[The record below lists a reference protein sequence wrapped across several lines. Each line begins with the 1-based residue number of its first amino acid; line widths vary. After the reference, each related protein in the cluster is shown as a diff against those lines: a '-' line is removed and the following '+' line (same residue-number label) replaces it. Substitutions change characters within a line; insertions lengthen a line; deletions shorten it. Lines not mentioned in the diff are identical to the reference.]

1 MLSSTFL
8 GQTSLLPPSSG
19 ISFSSA
25 ISAGLRSYWCAQHT
39 DRQTTGHAPCNVA
52 IIIITNVVF
61 LLLPWH
67 CMSSPSL
74 FDECTLIT
82 RWPPI
87 LRQSQLTWTLSTPS
101 GWLLP
106 ATSTITI
113 YYYSVEKLLL
123 ILLSCGRW
131 KSESTLGAVHGDKH
145 SCNHI
150 IPLEYSNRATCHTKS
165 VLLHGHKLLHFSS
178 FVSYAVDLSSE
189 SASAI

>member
-1 MLSSTFL
+1 MA
-8 GQTSLLPPSSG
+8 SLASWL
-19 ISFSSA
+19 I
-25 ISAGLRSYWCAQHT
+25 RHWTQ
-39 DRQTTGHAPCNVA
+39 RQTDHRPCAMQCGHNNHNQCF
-52 IIIITNVVF
+52 F

-87 LRQSQLTWTLSTPS
+87 LRHSQLTWTLSTPS

-165 VLLHGHKLLHFSS
+165 VLLHDHKLLHFSS